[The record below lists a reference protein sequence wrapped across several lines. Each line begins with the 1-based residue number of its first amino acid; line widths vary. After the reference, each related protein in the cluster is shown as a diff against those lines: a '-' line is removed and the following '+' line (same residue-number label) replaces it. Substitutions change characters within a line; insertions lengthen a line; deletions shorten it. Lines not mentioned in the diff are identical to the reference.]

1 MVGALMF
8 RSGIASGKRVEA
20 HIIVSKYW
28 FPLFVF
34 GNGPTQSIIT
44 REKGSSNAGMGIR
57 GALGISFGLVS
68 LHADTHHM
76 TCRIPQHLD
85 EVLANKNDLVFVGKF
100 C

>member
-1 MVGALMF
+1 M
-8 RSGIASGKRVEA
+8 EA

-28 FPLFVF
+28 FLLFVF

-44 REKGSSNAGMGIR
+44 QEKGSSNAGMGIR
-57 GALGISFGLVS
+57 GAFGIFGLVS
-68 LHADTHHM
+68 LHADTNHM

-85 EVLANKNDLVFVGKF
+85 KVLANKNDLVFIGRF